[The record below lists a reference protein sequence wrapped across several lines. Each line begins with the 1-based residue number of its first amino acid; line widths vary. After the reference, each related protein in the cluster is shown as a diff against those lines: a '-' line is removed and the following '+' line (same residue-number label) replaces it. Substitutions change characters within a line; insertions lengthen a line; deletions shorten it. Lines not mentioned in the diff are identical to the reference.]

1 MDLDLP
7 ICKTCGVQYAGP
19 REDCPVCLDERQYVG
34 WDGQQWTTLARLTKD
49 GHRGLVRAEGPGV
62 IGIGADPP
70 TAIGQRALLV
80 RAPGGNVL
88 FDMITYIDDDLIA
101 QVREL
106 GGISAIAIS
115 HPHFYGSMIEWAH
128 AFDASV
134 YIHEA
139 DRRWTARPDDAIVY
153 WQGDTREIGDG
164 LTLINAGV
172 HFDGGQVLHWSG
184 ERGSGERGSGE
195 RGSGE
200 RGAGGQ
206 DGAGLLCSGDIM
218 TVVPDRRY
226 VSFMYSYPNLIPER
240 PRTIRR
246 ALAML
251 DPFSFDRIY
260 GAWWGR
266 IVHADGKAALH
277 RSAERYLSLARGVE
291 VRPGR
296 EGTARDMNGRGG
308 T

>member
-1 MDLDLP
+1 MAIDLP
-7 ICKTCGVQYAGP
+7 ICTTCGVQYGAP
-19 REDCPVCLDERQYVG
+19 RADCAICQDERQYVG
-34 WDGQQWTTLARLTKD
+34 WGGQQWTTLAELTGK
-49 GHRGLVRAEGPGV
+49 GHRGQLQEEGPGV

-80 RAPGGNVL
+80 RAAGGNVL
-88 FDMITYIDDDLIA
+88 FDMITYIDDDLVA
-101 QVREL
+101 RVREL

-128 AFDASV
+128 AFDAPV

-139 DRRWTARPDDAIVY
+139 DRQWTARPDDAIVY
-153 WQGDTREIGDG
+153 WQGGTREIGDG

-172 HFDGGQVLHWSG
+172 HFAGGQVLHWT
-184 ERGSGERGSGE
+184 
-195 RGSGE
+195 
-200 RGAGGQ
+200 GGQ
-206 DGAGLLCSGDIM
+206 DGTGVLCSGDIM

-251 DPFSFDRIY
+251 EPFIFDRVY
-260 GAWWGR
+260 GAWWQR
-266 IVHADGKAALH
+266 TVHADGAAAVR
-277 RSAERYLSLARGVE
+277 RSAERYLSFALDDE
-291 VRPGR
+291 PPG
-296 EGTARDMNGRGG
+296 GRVSGQ
-308 T
+308 